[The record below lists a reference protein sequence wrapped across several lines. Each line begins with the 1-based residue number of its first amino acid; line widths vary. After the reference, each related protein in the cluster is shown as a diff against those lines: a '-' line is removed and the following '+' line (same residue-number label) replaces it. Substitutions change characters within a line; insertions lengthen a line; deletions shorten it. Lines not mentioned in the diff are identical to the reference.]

1 MSLRTSGQA
10 RSLWRIAA
18 IVLAATLLSLIAG
31 CGSSPQPRAV
41 SRPPT
46 ATPLRQ
52 TPSLALPQLRP
63 PVLHGATNFLLRTP
77 LAFSRISGSSTDG
90 NGTTTQIDT
99 SSIQTGV
106 NDEFVHQLFMVDD
119 TNTVR
124 VYPPGTTTPTVA
136 QVTQHTDGS
145 AELTYTQTSNSEAG
159 SFSLFFDGL
168 LTKDSLNALYE
179 QRFSPLLI
187 SSAPAS
193 DVTVTFT
200 APVRW
205 ISSDEIPAAPASG
218 VYHLTGNGSI
228 ALSWEGGQGAVAYDV
243 YRLISTRDQQFRPLV
258 TVKGLAYTDNSSQ
271 AIQQAHARPGIAYA
285 IFSVG
290 PTGVENPGDLIIS
303 VSG

>member
-1 MSLRTSGQA
+1 MSPHKSGKA
-10 RSLWRIAA
+10 RHIWHVVA
-18 IVLAATLLSLIAG
+18 IVLAATLIAS
-31 CGSSPQPRAV
+31 CGSPPPRSIKPV
-41 SRPPT
+41 PT
-46 ATPLRQ
+46 APAHRQ
-52 TPSLALPQLRP
+52 TPGLTLPELRP

-90 NGTTTQIDT
+90 NGKTTQLDAR
-99 SSIQTGV
+99 SIQSGI
-106 NDEFVHQLFMVDD
+106 NDEFAHLLFMVDE

-124 VYPPGTTTPTVA
+124 VYPPGTTTPTIA

-159 SFSLFFDGL
+159 SFTLFFDGL
-168 LTKDSLNALYE
+168 LSRDSLSALYE

-187 SSAPAS
+187 SSTAAS

-205 ISSDEIPAAPASG
+205 VQSDEIPAAPAG
-218 VYHLTGNGSI
+218 GTYHLTDSGGI
-228 ALSWEGGQGAVAYDV
+228 ALSWESGQGAAAYAV
-243 YRLISTRDQQFRPLV
+243 YRLISARDQQFRPLT
-258 TVKGLAYTDNSSQ
+258 TVKSLAYTDSSPQ

-285 IFSVG
+285 IFSLG